1 MFTKILIANRG
12 EIACRVIRSARRL
25 NIRTVAVYSEADANA
40 MHVKLAD
47 EAYLLGPAPSRESYL
62 RMDKIIAI
70 AKHCGAEAIH
80 PGYGFLSENAAFSR
94 ACAEN
99 GIKFIGPSFDA
110 IIAMG
115 SKSGAKAL
123 MEKAG
128 VPLIPGY
135 HGHEQ
140 GDEYLLEEAKGIGF
154 PVLLKASA
162 GGGGKGMRSVFT
174 ESEFM
179 EALHAAKREALNA
192 FGDERMLIEKLLLT
206 PRHVEVQLMADSHGQ
221 AFYIFDRDCSLQRR
235 HQKVVEE
242 APAPGLPESLRQ
254 AMGTAAVRA
263 AQAINYEGAGTIEF
277 LVENNAFYFMEMN
290 TRLQAEHPVTEMISG
305 LDLVEL
311 QLRVAAGEKLT
322 LDQATLKPHGHA
334 VEVRLYAEDPANE
347 FLPSTG
353 LLKHFHLPANGDG
366 LRIDT
371 GFATGDTVSVHYDPM
386 MAKVICWGPTRT
398 QAIARL
404 RLALEQVHIAG
415 VRHNT
420 SFLHKVLGIGDFI
433 EGKLSTRFL
442 DEHRADWAELAP
454 SDASALLAAA
464 VYFLRHSAAE
474 AKPAVGNDI
483 HSPWQQGNSW
493 RVFGAAESLVR
504 VHFNDAAHEL
514 LVTPGVDGQYDC
526 LGQGEKYSVRY
537 AESGKGISL
546 ALGDT
551 RKTYAVFATAGHLH
565 LYADGR
571 HQEFVHHIPDYTPG
585 HQHSGDRHYQAPMN
599 GRVIQVMV
607 NAGQAVKKDETL
619 LVMEAMKMEHRIR
632 AHADGIVTDVR
643 AAVGELVNES
653 QALLDFEVSAEV
665 SAS

>member
-12 EIACRVIRSARRL
+12 EIACRVIRTARRL
-25 NIRTVAVYSEADANA
+25 NIRTVAVFSEADANA

-62 RMDKIIAI
+62 RADKIIAI
-70 AKHCGAEAIH
+70 AKRCGAEAIH
-80 PGYGFLSENAAFSR
+80 PGYGFLSENAEFSR
-94 ACAEN
+94 ACAAN
-99 GIKFIGPSFDA
+99 GIKFIGPSAEA
-110 IIAMG
+110 IVAMG

-128 VPLIPGY
+128 VPLIPGF
-135 HGHEQ
+135 HGLEQ
-140 GDEYLLEEAKGIGF
+140 GDEYLLEAAKGIGF

-162 GGGGKGMRSVFT
+162 GGGGKGMRSVHI
-174 ESEFM
+174 EAEFM

-192 FGDERMLIEKLLLT
+192 FGDDRMLIEKLLLT

-242 APAPGLPESLRQ
+242 APAPGLPDELRH

-290 TRLQAEHPVTEMISG
+290 TRLQVEHPVSEMISG

-311 QLRVAAGEKLT
+311 QLRVAAGEKLA
-322 LDQATLKPHGHA
+322 LDQATLKPNGHA
-334 VEVRLYAEDPANE
+334 VEVRLYAEDPAHE

-353 LLKHFHLPANGDG
+353 LLKHFRLPPKGDG

-371 GFATGDTVSVHYDPM
+371 GFASGDTVSVHYDPM

-404 RLALEQVHIAG
+404 RTALEQVHIAG

-420 SFLHKVLGIGDFI
+420 SFLHKVLGIPAFI

-442 DEHRADWAELAP
+442 DDHRAEWAEAP
-454 SDASALLAAA
+454 ATDISALLAAA
-464 VYFLRHSAAE
+464 VYFHQQAA
-474 AKPAVGNDI
+474 AGSQPVNGNDI
-483 HSPWQQGNSW
+483 SSPWRQTNSW
-493 RVFGAAESLVR
+493 RAFGRAESLVR
-504 VHFNDAAHEL
+504 VQYQNAIHEVFL
-514 LVTPGVDGQYDC
+514 TQSSGGHYSC
-526 LGQGEKYSVRY
+526 TSEGEKYEVVYS
-537 AESGKGISL
+537 AGSNGISL
-546 ALGDT
+546 TLGDA
-551 RKTYAVFATAGHLH
+551 RKAYASFAEGGHLQ
-565 LYADGR
+565 LYAEGQ
-571 HQEFVHHIPDYTPG
+571 HQEFARHIPDYTPG

-607 NAGQAVKKDETL
+607 SAGQVVKKDETL

-632 AHADGIVTDVR
+632 AHTDGVVTDVR
-643 AAVGELVNES
+643 AAAGELVNENQS
-653 QALLDFEVSAEV
+653 LLDFEVN
-665 SAS
+665 AS